1 MPKPKPPP
9 KAGVEDA
16 AGVAPP
22 PPNKPPGFDA
32 GVLDAPPKRPPEPPV
47 LAPAEPKRPPLAG
60 VLEVLLFA
68 VPKRDGVAL
77 PVEGAAPNS
86 DLFGVLLLP
95 PLLLLLPCWP
105 NVKLMMAAVEESS
118 GVCVDGEEAVIA
130 GEITGNARMSSRVA
144 PVDGSV
150 GPSIDELQGMR
161 VNGSS
166 SHAHQYVV
174 ATQKL
179 DKQCMGQ
186 ALAPVNCCSH
196 LPGAAASRPLVPR

>member
-1 MPKPKPPP
+1 
-9 KAGVEDA
+9 
-16 AGVAPP
+16 
-22 PPNKPPGFDA
+22 
-32 GVLDAPPKRPPEPPV
+32 VLDAPPKRPPEPPV

-95 PLLLLLPCWP
+95 PLLLLLLLLLLPCWP

-150 GPSIDELQGMR
+150 GPSIDGLQGMR